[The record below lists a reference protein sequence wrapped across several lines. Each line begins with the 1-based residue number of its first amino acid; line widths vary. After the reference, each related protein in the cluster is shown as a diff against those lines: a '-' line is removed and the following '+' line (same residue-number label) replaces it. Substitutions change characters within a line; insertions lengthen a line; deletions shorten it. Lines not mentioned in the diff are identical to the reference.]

1 MSSGDMNMSKQK
13 GFTLIELMIVVAV
26 IGILAAI
33 AYPSYINHVVKG
45 RRVAAAGCMLEW
57 GQLMERQYATS
68 PANGYASAPVA
79 TSLPCQNEIKDHY
92 AIVPV
97 AGATTF
103 TITAT
108 PQGAQ
113 SSKDTLCGVLTI
125 SETGARTV
133 SGSAGSDT
141 SKCF

>member
-1 MSSGDMNMSKQK
+1 MNMFKQK

-33 AYPSYINHVVKG
+33 AYPSYIDQVIKG
-45 RRVAAAGCMLEW
+45 RRVAAAGCLLER
-57 GQLMERQYATS
+57 GQLMEREYATS
-68 PANGYASAPVA
+68 PSGGYTAAVA
-79 TSLPCQNEIKDHY
+79 TAALPCENEIREHY
-92 AIVPV
+92 SFIPTRVSP
-97 AGATTF
+97 TTY

-113 SSKDTLCGVLTI
+113 ATKDTLCRAI
-125 SETGARTV
+125 SIDETGARSVT
-133 SGSAGSDT
+133 GSAGSDT